1 MTAAGVHCVRTGTV
15 GAAEQRCGQ
24 GWQTLAAAEE
34 SHKCEV
40 FSIGEPEVDVDRK
53 GSPYLSARGHG
64 GKHGTPT
71 VEQVSQFLGSID
83 ECNDGPSMCQCPEVL
98 EETVGVVRLAP
109 HKRVQQRTAKR
120 IVELLVPQIG
130 EGNVDVMRLVPQ
142 EHVQWIDTLITE
154 EVVTGTHLTPHER
167 EQERLE
173 VQSLD
178 ILKERIAKCWNCPAR
193 PNKEE
198 IAKVAPW
205 PG

>member
-1 MTAAGVHCVRTGTV
+1 MCNLHFFSNTSKETWSSETDRLAVTMMAAGVHCVRAGSV
-15 GAAEQRCGQ
+15 GAAGQRCGQ

-40 FSIGEPEVDVDRK
+40 FSLGESEVDVDRK
-53 GSPYLSARGHG
+53 GSRYFSAKGHV
-64 GKHGTPT
+64 GKHGMPT
-71 VEQVSQFLGSID
+71 VEQVPQFLRSID
-83 ECNDGPSMCQCPEVL
+83 PD
-98 EETVGVVRLAP
+98 
-109 HKRVQQRTAKR
+109 
-120 IVELLVPQIG
+120 ELLVPQIG

-142 EHVQWIDTLITE
+142 EHVQWIDALITE

-178 ILKERIAKCWNCPAR
+178 ILKERITKCWNCPVR

-198 IAKVAPW
+198 IAKVFP
-205 PG
+205 